1 MYCVILELEGNP
13 LQYPGSI
20 SIIFSFWILDVETRL
35 RFRLQNDNFFAY

>member
-20 SIIFSFWILDVETRL
+20 SLIYYIFFFLDSGCRNAITLSAPE
-35 RFRLQNDNFFAY
+35 